1 MYEAADTMSPRT
13 LAKAFMRLVTVTV
26 ILALLVGG
34 STVVLSVV
42 APSSLGFAFHAQL
55 VDQGASPTLAPEG
68 TAAYTMRFR
77 NVGLGPWQ
85 RGTDKQVNLGIS
97 GDSHTW
103 ADAGIAEGWMS
114 PTRVATTDES
124 VVLPGMIGTF
134 TFNVRAPKTPGTYR
148 VPMRLVVDGLTW
160 LDDVPAVLV
169 LTSDLG
175 FHDQLVD
182 QPLHPTLAPGETSL
196 PLTVRFRNTGARTWT
211 RGVAGQQVN
220 LGVIADDKSMFALA
234 AGWPSADRVATQ
246 TEPVVGPGSVA
257 TFTFRVKAPMTAG
270 IFPLHLRL
278 VADGVTWLEDED
290 VITLITVGAT
300 AGSPNKPV
308 STTSPTFTLGA
319 TAQPANAVPGTPV
332 TLTATFTSSVA
343 SDPILGVEVYSPGG
357 ATLAF
362 QKWIHSDTFAAGQQR
377 SYPITWSVPPGAAL
391 GTYSVTVS
399 AYSSGW
405 KALFGLKVSA
415 ATFAVNVAAVP
426 SPTPAPTSVPT
437 ATPGAGATQT
447 PAPTSTPT
455 PAPTATAAPTPS

>member
-13 LAKAFMRLVTVTV
+13 LAKAFVRLVTVTV

-55 VDQGASPTLAPEG
+55 VDQGAS
-68 TAAYTMRFR
+68 
-77 NVGLGPWQ
+77 
-85 RGTDKQVNLGIS
+85 
-97 GDSHTW
+97 
-103 ADAGIAEGWMS
+103 
-114 PTRVATTDES
+114 
-124 VVLPGMIGTF
+124 
-134 TFNVRAPKTPGTYR
+134 
-148 VPMRLVVDGLTW
+148 
-160 LDDVPAVLV
+160 
-169 LTSDLG
+169 
-175 FHDQLVD
+175 
-182 QPLHPTLAPGETSL
+182 PTLAPGETSL

-300 AGSPNKPV
+300 AGSPNKPI
-308 STTSPTFTLGA
+308 TTGSPKFTVGA
-319 TAQPANAVPGTPV
+319 TVEPATAVPGASV
-332 TLTATFTSSVA
+332 KLTATFTSSVA

-357 ATLAF
+357 ASLAF
-362 QKWIHSDTFAAGQQR
+362 QKWIHSDSFAPGEQR
-377 SYPITWSVPPGAAL
+377 TYPITWAVPAGASL

-405 KALFGLKVSA
+405 KDLYGLKASA
-415 ATFAVNVAAVP
+415 ATFAVNVVVPPP

-437 ATPGAGATQT
+437 ATPGPGATQT
-447 PAPTSTPT
+447 AAPTSTPT
-455 PAPTATAAPTPS
+455 PAPTATAAPTPSFTATSSVAPTSVAQTSSLGITGLVTGASASSALVGIEVWAPGGVAAAYQVWFDNQSFAAGQQRSYSATWQVPASASLGSYTVKLGVFAPAWATSYTWAAPTAF